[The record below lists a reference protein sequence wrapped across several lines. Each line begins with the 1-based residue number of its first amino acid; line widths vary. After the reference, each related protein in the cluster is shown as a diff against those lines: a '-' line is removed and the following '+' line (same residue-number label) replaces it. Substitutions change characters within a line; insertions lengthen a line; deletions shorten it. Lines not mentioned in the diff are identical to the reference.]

1 MFSVILYCLFCFLY
15 LQAQLYK
22 EDFIKER
29 LDRRNNHDQ
38 YSQKIDQA
46 EYTIKTLSKEAGKN
60 AAIIAQLQHQIAVLL
75 KEKKSLDDVSKA
87 LQSKEDIRK
96 YQDEERAG
104 IDTQLRAYK
113 RQADELRRQ
122 LTEEKEK
129 QVRLKMSLEKKTGI
143 EERNIQYDNEV
154 SFVSCDQIVCELK

>member
-1 MFSVILYCLFCFLY
+1 MCSLSFYIVFFCCLY

-29 LDRRNNHDQ
+29 SDRTNAHNQFTQQITQ
-38 YSQKIDQA
+38 YESI
-46 EYTIKTLSKEAGKN
+46 IKKLRDEAGKN
-60 AAIIAQLQHQIAVLL
+60 VAIIAQLQHQIAVLS
-75 KEKKSLDDVSKA
+75 KEKKSLGDLRKS

-96 YQDEERAG
+96 HQDEERAG

-129 QVRLKMSLEKKTGI
+129 QECLKKSLEKRIGI
-143 EERNIQYDNEV
+143 EENIAKYDCKV
-154 SFVSCDQIVCELK
+154 SFVSCDQNCL

>member
-1 MFSVILYCLFCFLY
+1 MLCVLCCFSFILCCLY

-29 LDRRNNHDQ
+29 SDRTNAHNQ
-38 YSQKIDQA
+38 FTQQIEQA
-46 EYTIKTLSKEAGKN
+46 ESTIKKLSDEVGKS
-60 AAIIAQLQHQIAVLL
+60 AAIIKQLQHKNALL
-75 KEKKSLDDVSKA
+75 VKEKKSLEDVRKS
-87 LQSKEDIRK
+87 LQSKEDIWK
-96 YQDEERAG
+96 HQDEERAG

-129 QVRLKMSLEKKTGI
+129 QEEKLEGLKTSLETKIGL
-143 EERNIQYDNEV
+143 EEKIVNFNAKV
-154 SFVSCDQIVCELK
+154 SAWK

>member
-1 MFSVILYCLFCFLY
+1 MFSAIF

-22 EDFIKER
+22 EDFNKER
-29 LDRRNNHDQ
+29 SDRTKAYDQ
-38 YSQKIDQA
+38 YSQKITQY
-46 EYTIKTLSKEAGKN
+46 ESTIKKLRDEGGKN
-60 AAIIAQLQHQIAVLL
+60 AAIIAQLQHQIAVLS
-75 KEKKSLDDVSKA
+75 KEKKSLDDLRKS

-96 YQDEERAG
+96 HQDEERAG

-129 QVRLKMSLEKKTGI
+129 QEVLKKSLEKKTGI
-143 EERNIQYDNEV
+143 EERNIKYDAKV
-154 SFVSCDQIVCELK
+154 SV